1 MRVAGRLRFAL
12 LEHRAQLAVRDR
24 AAHLPRSLSAGHV
37 RRPARMLM
45 ARLERWEAEDAKR
58 RADRFQPGNPD
69 ARWRLPRFGEAGVAD
84 CRRLYAMLTA
94 RVPEAQLQCATPRR
108 QWFR

>member
-37 RRPARMLM
+37 RRS
-45 ARLERWEAEDAKR
+45 
-58 RADRFQPGNPD
+58 RADVNGQ
-69 ARWRLPRFGEAGVAD
+69 ARALGGR
-84 CRRLYAMLTA
+84 
-94 RVPEAQLQCATPRR
+94 
-108 QWFR
+108 